1 MMKLKTILLGAAL
14 AGVTLI
20 APSNLVQAQVCPRP
34 SGVVPPAN
42 ATKAFRNE
50 QLKYRFQIP
59 ANYKTMALNNKGVLV
74 LDPKRFEEAQCLVR
88 IRAGVEF
95 PDSITVYTEP
105 VNPRNRSVADLVRQ
119 NTLATITGTRTVAN
133 QTAVT
138 YTTDSMGYGEAH
150 VAFFTPDRRYMITV
164 SAPYQSKQN
173 SRGERVRGDIFNKSV
188 FDTVVSS
195 FIFVR
200 R

>member
-1 MMKLKTILLGAAL
+1 MQLKSILLGAAL
-14 AGVTLI
+14 TGITLI

-34 SGVVPPAN
+34 NGVVPPVS
-42 ATKAFRNE
+42 ATRDIRNE
-50 QLKYRFQIP
+50 RFNYRFQIP
-59 ANYKTMALNNKGVLV
+59 VNYKAMGISSERTLI

-95 PDSITVYTEP
+95 PDSIRVYTES
-105 VNPRNRSVADLVRQ
+105 VKPRNRSVADLVRQ

-138 YTTDSMGYGEAH
+138 YTSDSMGYGEAH
-150 VAFFTPDRRYMITV
+150 VAFFTPDRKHIIIV
-164 SAPYQSKQN
+164 SAPFESQQN
-173 SRGERVRGDIFNKSV
+173 SRGERVRGEIFNKSV

>member
-14 AGVTLI
+14 TGITLI
-20 APSNLVQAQVCPRP
+20 APANLVQAQVCPHFN
-34 SGVVPPAN
+34 GVVAPSN
-42 ATKAFRNE
+42 ETRDIRNE
-50 QLKYRFQIP
+50 RFNYRFQIP
-59 ANYKTMALNNKGVLV
+59 VNYKSMAVNTNRTLI

-88 IRAGVEF
+88 SRAGVEF
-95 PDSITVYTEP
+95 PNSITVYTES
-105 VNPRNRSVADLVRQ
+105 VNPRNRSVADWVRQ

-150 VAFFTPDRRYMITV
+150 VAFFTPDRKHMIIV
-164 SAPYQSKQN
+164 SAPFQAQQN

>member
-1 MMKLKTILLGAAL
+1 MIRLKTILLGAAL

-34 SGVVPPAN
+34 TGVVTPSKE
-42 ATKAFRNE
+42 TRLIRNE
-50 QLKYRFQIP
+50 RLNYRFQIP
-59 ANYKTMALNNKGVLV
+59 VNYKSMAVNANRTLIF
-74 LDPKRFEEAQCLVR
+74 DPKRFEEAQCLVR

-95 PDSITVYTEP
+95 PDSITVYTES

-150 VAFFTPDRRYMITV
+150 VAFFTPDRKHRIIV
-164 SAPYQSKQN
+164 SAPFQSQQN
-173 SRGERVRGDIFNKSV
+173 SRGERVRGELFNKSV

-195 FIFVR
+195 FIFAR